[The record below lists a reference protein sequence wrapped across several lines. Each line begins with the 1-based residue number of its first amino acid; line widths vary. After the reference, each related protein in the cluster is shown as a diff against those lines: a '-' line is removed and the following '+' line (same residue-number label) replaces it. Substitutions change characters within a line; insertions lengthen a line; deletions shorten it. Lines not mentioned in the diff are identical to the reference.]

1 MKSLFWIKD
10 GNMIIYIILDSD
22 EYEGQGKP
30 KAAFYKKED
39 AELYVKNN
47 NEFYEIIE
55 LELK

>member
-1 MKSLFWIKD
+1 
-10 GNMIIYIILDSD
+10 MIIYIILDSD